1 MFYRLHFL
9 CHLQHFFIQL
19 SSTVKIYWI
28 YQVITQFF
36 FRFPCFFLLRDAI
49 KSSWTQRTGTDI
61 FFLRFVCDGYRVS
74 WFFFPPNFRP
84 LEFNI
89 TEVDQIGRF
98 EWLSYERMP
107 IFHRKFDIIGKRN
120 VTERMRPSIVF
131 QSFYSVKVT
140 LQLQNSTISLQ
151 KVRYSNKD
159 QLELKS
165 SNIGGKKKRFPRSDM
180 PNDWFDGFNKNWYF

>member
-36 FRFPCFFLLRDAI
+36 FRFPCFFFIAGRHKIQLDPTNWNWHFFSSIRLR
-49 KSSWTQRTGTDI
+49 WLPG
-61 FFLRFVCDGYRVS
+61 FLV
-74 WFFFPPNFRP
+74 FFPPNFRP